1 MKFQVM
7 SRANAR
13 RHSFRSVMDDCVI
26 VSISDVTSDP
36 NRFHNNPNIKGVC
49 YLSFDDVEGDKANCM
64 TRADAEKIIKFV
76 NEYVGKV
83 DEIIVHCFAGI
94 SRSAGVCA
102 ALMLILTGNDMEI
115 FNNPRFCPNMH
126 CYRTVLETYYGSYT
140 STGIENQYKENIEAW
155 KVVNNYGG

>member
-26 VSISDVTSDP
+26 VSISDVTSEP
-36 NRFHNNPNIKGVC
+36 NRFHNNPKIKGVC
-49 YLSFDDVEGDKANCM
+49 YLSFDDVEGDEANCM
-64 TRADAEKIIKFV
+64 TRADAEKIINFV
-76 NEYVGKV
+76 NEYVDKV

-102 ALMLILTGNDMEI
+102 ALMLILTGDDMEI

-126 CYRTVLETYYGSYT
+126 CYRMMLETYFGSYNAKAADEK
-140 STGIENQYKENIEAW
+140 IKHNIALW
-155 KVVNNYGG
+155 RKAQGLD

>member
-26 VSISDVTSDP
+26 ISISDVTSEP
-36 NRFHNNPNIKGVC
+36 NRFHNNPKIKDVC
-49 YLSFDDVEGDKANCM
+49 YLSFNDVEGDEANCM
-64 TRADAEKIIKFV
+64 TRADAEKIINFV
-76 NEYVGKV
+76 NQNVDKV

-102 ALMLILTGNDMEI
+102 ALMLILTGDDMEI

-126 CYRTVLETYYGSYT
+126 CYRMVLETYFGSY
-140 STGIENQYKENIEAW
+140 NKEAADEKIKHNIALW
-155 KVVNNYGG
+155 RQAQGLD

>member
-7 SRANAR
+7 SRTNAR
-13 RHSFRSVMDDCVI
+13 RHSFRSTMDDCAI
-26 VSISDVTSDP
+26 ISISDITAEP
-36 NRFHNNPNIKGVC
+36 NRFHDNSHIKGIC
-49 YLSFDDVEGDKANCM
+49 RLFFDDVEGHDAYCM
-64 TRADAEKIIKFV
+64 TRADAEKIIQFV
-76 NEYVGKV
+76 NTHINNV

-126 CYRTVLETYYGSYT
+126 CYRMVLEAYFGSYT
-140 STGIENQYKENIEAW
+140 NAAIDEKSRSNIIAW
-155 KVVNNYGG
+155 RKANGLDD